1 MAIYV
6 EDGVLKCGPYGK
18 NDTKL
23 VLEYTNIDPLNT
35 MEWQHISCIYKN
47 NMYVKGQYLKVDMD
61 PNAADKDFTAQILRP
76 TTFAKVITNSGQK
89 NLNEEKQRRW
99 TIALGQM
106 NKGGKKH
113 FAGSFRDVRLW
124 KSARTD
130 AELYS
135 KRFNQ
140 INRDADLAGNLKF
153 MDGNPY
159 IFNSAD
165 TSNAGGIEFANIEPN
180 MLLSKSDKKNLICA
194 SDTYFDPIAQSCTR
208 YPYTKPVSIV
218 YMVTNNV
225 QHGH

>member
-1 MAIYV
+1 
-6 EDGVLKCGPYGK
+6 
-18 NDTKL
+18 
-23 VLEYTNIDPLNT
+23 
-35 MEWQHISCIYKN
+35 
-47 NMYVKGQYLKVDMD
+47 
-61 PNAADKDFTAQILRP
+61 
-76 TTFAKVITNSGQK
+76 
-89 NLNEEKQRRW
+89 
-99 TIALGQM
+99 
-106 NKGGKKH
+106 
-113 FAGSFRDVRLW
+113 
-124 KSARTD
+124 
-130 AELYS
+130 
-135 KRFNQ
+135 
-140 INRDADLAGNLKF
+140 